1 MIHRSHSSPQNATA
15 VKLEDIARSLRIDD
29 ARTEAI
35 LRNHIKLTVEQ
46 WGRLDYEN
54 LTFNAE
60 DSIKIGFAQEI
71 GEFTPPPN
79 SKIFTV

>member
-1 MIHRSHSSPQNATA
+1 
-15 VKLEDIARSLRIDD
+15 
-29 ARTEAI
+29 
-35 LRNHIKLTVEQ
+35 
-46 WGRLDYEN
+46 LDYEN